1 VAVTPDGSNVYVA
14 NQLGTVSVIGTATNT
29 VVATIPIG
37 NNAIGVA
44 ITPDGTKVYVASFG
58 PNTVSVIATATN
70 TVVAT
75 IPVGT
80 APVGVAVTP
89 DGSKVYVTNRDDN
102 NVSVITVPTP
112 HPPRP
117 PSARS
122 RPVFFRSWQS
132 QGLSPLSSEAKA
144 LANVRLRDGDRARPP
159 ASSATAR
166 SIGLGLESSRSQPE
180 SEHWPCNA
188 RT

>member
-112 HPPRP
+112 HPPGPRVRGRDQ
-117 PSARS
+117 S
-122 RPVFFRSWQS
+122 FFDR
-132 QGLSPLSSEAKA
+132 GNPEGSPLC
-144 LANVRLRDGDRARPP
+144 RARQ
-159 ASSATAR
+159 R
-166 SIGLGLESSRSQPE
+166 R
-180 SEHWPCNA
+180 
-188 RT
+188 